1 MKSVKFVI
9 AALGLVAGDVV
20 LAENLVVYAE
30 TSSGTVHYYDTE
42 SIKKNTNIATV
53 WTYWDQSKNKSV
65 KERYSRVKYRLDCY
79 NEKLAVISF
88 ADYDARGGVVYS
100 NTDETGY
107 NMRSVIP
114 ESVGAG
120 LFNAVCN

>member
-9 AALGLVAGDVV
+9 AALGLVAASVV
-20 LAENLVVYAE
+20 LAENLVTYAT
-30 TSSGTVHYYDTE
+30 TSGGTVHYYDTE
-42 SIKKNTNIATV
+42 SIKHNANIATV

-79 NEKLAVISF
+79 SEKLAVVSF
-88 ADYDARGGVVYS
+88 VDYDSRGNVIYS
-100 NTDETGY
+100 NTDESDY